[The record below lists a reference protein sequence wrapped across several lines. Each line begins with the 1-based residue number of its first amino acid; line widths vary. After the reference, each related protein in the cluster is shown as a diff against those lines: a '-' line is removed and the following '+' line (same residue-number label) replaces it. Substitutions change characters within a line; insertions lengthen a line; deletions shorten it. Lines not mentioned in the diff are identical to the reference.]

1 MVAHSKGA
9 SEEGRREEGNVGSKR
24 KQQGTR
30 RCPGTSS
37 VARIMSTVAKGQP
50 PAAWGLQQKTATTVT
65 PHPAERDRGRDTQ
78 LLPPLPS
85 GLLPGPPCAK
95 PSGMSEGKGA
105 RLGKAMGLTPGPQ
118 SRRDKDLQGKQ
129 KASSTVTAPRGS
141 RNDFKFVSVRT
152 SQAIRAFWKCPHYH
166 PRWHLGC

>member
-1 MVAHSKGA
+1 MEEMVAHSKGA

-78 LLPPLPS
+78 LLPPPPS
-85 GLLPGPPCAK
+85 GLLPGPPMCQ
-95 PSGMSEGKGA
+95 
-105 RLGKAMGLTPGPQ
+105 TQ
-118 SRRDKDLQGKQ
+118 
-129 KASSTVTAPRGS
+129 
-141 RNDFKFVSVRT
+141 
-152 SQAIRAFWKCPHYH
+152 
-166 PRWHLGC
+166 